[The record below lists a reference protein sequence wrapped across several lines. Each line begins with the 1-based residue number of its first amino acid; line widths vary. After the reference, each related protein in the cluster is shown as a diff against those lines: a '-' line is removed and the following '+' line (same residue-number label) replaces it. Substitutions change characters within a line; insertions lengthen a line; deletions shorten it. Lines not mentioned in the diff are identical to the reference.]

1 MGVDYFL
8 IDKKNK
14 TFFELGRG
22 NWYNLGY
29 DLDCINDLGK
39 LQECLLDEVF
49 SYYGDVRGEFHFHV
63 SEYLVNELHSC
74 FGNTPTHDLFVISD
88 CSDSWRYIIQEY
100 RCIGTRYE
108 VRGTPEWEKLMSY
121 YDHKLKVDVT

>member
-1 MGVDYFL
+1 MGIDYFL
-8 IDKKNK
+8 IDKQNK

-29 DLDCINDLGK
+29 DLDCVSDPGK
-39 LQECLLDEVF
+39 LQECLLNEVF
-49 SYYGDVRGEFHFHV
+49 TYYGDVRGEFHFHI
-63 SEYLVNELHSC
+63 SEYLVSELHAC

-88 CSDSWRYIIQEY
+88 CSDSYHHVRQEGY

-108 VRGTPEWEKLMSY
+108 IRGTPEWEAAVGFYERRSSN
-121 YDHKLKVDVT
+121 

>member
-1 MGVDYFL
+1 MGIDYFL

-29 DLDCINDLGK
+29 DLGCINDPGK

-49 SYYGDVRGEFHFHV
+49 SYYGDLRGEMHFLV

-74 FGNTPTHDLFVISD
+74 FGSIPTHELFVISD
-88 CSDSWRYIIQEY
+88 CSDSYRHIRQEGY
-100 RCIGTRYE
+100 QCIGTRYE
-108 VRGTPEWEKLMSY
+108 VRGTQEWHDTIGY
-121 YDHKLKVDVT
+121 YDQKPESA

>member
-1 MGVDYFL
+1 MGIDYFL

-22 NWYNLGY
+22 NWYNLQY
-29 DLDCINDLGK
+29 DIGCIRDPGK

-49 SYYGDVRGEFHFHV
+49 SYYGELSGEFHFHI
-63 SEYLVNELHSC
+63 SEVLVDELHSL
-74 FGNTPTHDLFVISD
+74 FGETPAYLLNVISD
-88 CSDSWRYIIQEY
+88 CSDAYGEMRREGY

-108 VRGTPEWEKLMSY
+108 IRGTPEWKETIAL
-121 YDHKLKVDVT
+121 YDQKPEPA